1 VKNISGTSSASKAA
15 KEIFIALTSTGVG
28 PGVNIES
35 HNDTAIEVM
44 VVDVW

>member
-1 VKNISGTSSASKAA
+1 MKNISGISKASKAA

-35 HNDTAIEVM
+35 HNDTTIEVI
-44 VVDVW
+44 VDVW